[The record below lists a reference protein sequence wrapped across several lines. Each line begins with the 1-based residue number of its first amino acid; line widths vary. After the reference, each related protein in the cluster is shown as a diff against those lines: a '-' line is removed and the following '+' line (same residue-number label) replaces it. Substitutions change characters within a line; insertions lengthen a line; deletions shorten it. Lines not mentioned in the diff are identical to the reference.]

1 MTLARTFPIR
11 LAPLPG
17 EALDSWLEALA
28 SRLYVRFGDVLDDLG
43 LGTTA
48 RRGDREIP
56 VRTDRTIA
64 LREEDAVRIAHATG
78 TSPQQLHDMTLMRY
92 DGLALRIS
100 PQRRSVIPH
109 ILWGRQRGSRFCPEC
124 LAGNGGRW
132 PLAWRLGWSFA
143 CPAHSRLL
151 ADCCPACGRVQR
163 ELPFSRQALPVPGRC
178 GTRPPRNCDRAVP
191 AGCGQDLS
199 LAGTLRLP
207 AGHPALA
214 LQRLIIE
221 TIESG
226 SARFGAYELQPQP
239 AAGALSDLRAV
250 AIRVLADLPAGDL
263 PGWVPRDIADAH
275 LSPDEDGN
283 IHHRAML
290 RPGFMAPPRAA
301 STAAGVTAAF
311 RILGEPAVQQAGAVM
326 RELMETIREKLWQ
339 PGTAGIDQW
348 GHGITPVLRAVYL
361 AAAGPSMRPS
371 DQLRCR
377 ITASL
382 PAPPKAGKAQISQRA
397 RKLPAVLW
405 PSWAVRISPPGG
417 AYYRTL
423 VPSLTS
429 AVLLVG
435 NRAELDEAAA
445 MLGSVTT
452 ATGVSRLL
460 RLLSADPRWEAIAT
474 AMTRL
479 AAYLDD
485 HDVPIDYQRRRE
497 LDFSDLLTSRQWL
510 DVCRRTGTIPGR
522 ERRHKVAR
530 CLLFTRISGL
540 PVEAAPDFDVTVSE
554 SYFRTETARF
564 AAIRTP
570 ELAEALDE
578 TARGFL
584 ARHRAQGEP
593 VTWHPPTS
601 LLAGLDLPGP
611 DPSLINVTRLHEL
624 VRAHAGSPVQ
634 HTAEVLGT
642 TVSAIR
648 LALDEYPAPAAPLTT
663 AQARAGGKIRHAARQ
678 VLDEREFRRRYI
690 DEHQSIRSIAGQIG
704 STPNVVTSLAS
715 EYGIQLRPK
724 SYRPRGTVDRDWLF
738 EQYVNRRRT
747 LSDLAREKN
756 MSETTMARW
765 ARHHQIPIRSG
776 SAGSPGSPAKGVGQS
791 APQRLGNAASLRLI
805 MVHPP

>member
-1 MTLARTFPIR
+1 MTTARTFPVR

-28 SRLYVRFGDVLDDLG
+28 SRLHVRLGDVLDDLG
-43 LGTTA
+43 LVTTA
-48 RRGDREIP
+48 RHGR
-56 VRTDRTIA
+56 RTDWTIA
-64 LREEDAVRIAHATG
+64 LREEEAVRIAHATG
-78 TSPQQLHDMTLMRY
+78 TSPQQLHGMTLMRY

-100 PQRRSVIPH
+100 PQRRKVIQH

-178 GTRPPRNCDRAVP
+178 GTRPPRNGDRAVS

-199 LAGTLRLP
+199 MTGTLRLP
-207 AGHPALA
+207 AGHPALD
-214 LQRLIIE
+214 LQRLILE
-221 TIESG
+221 TIETAG
-226 SARFGAYELQPQP
+226 ARFGAYELQPQP
-239 AAGALSDLRAV
+239 AAGALSDLRAI
-250 AIRVLADLPAGDL
+250 AIRILADLPAGDL

-275 LSPDEDGN
+275 LNPDEDGD
-283 IHHRAML
+283 IHRRAML

-301 STAAGVTAAF
+301 STAAGAIAAF
-311 RILGEPAVQQAGAVM
+311 RILGEQAIRQAGAVM
-326 RELMETIREKLWQ
+326 RELTEAIRDKIWQ

-348 GHGITPVLRAVYL
+348 GHGITPVLRAAYL
-361 AAAGPSMRPS
+361 VAAGPSLRPS
-371 DQLRCR
+371 EQLRCR

-382 PAPPKAGKAQISQRA
+382 PAPPQAGQAQIRQRA

-405 PSWAVRISPPGG
+405 PSWAVRISPPDG

-423 VPSLTS
+423 VPALSS

-435 NRAELDEAAA
+435 NQAELGEAAA
-445 MLGSVTT
+445 MLGSVAT

-460 RLLSADPRWEAIAT
+460 RLLAADPRWEAIAT

-485 HDVPIDYQRRRE
+485 NDVPIDYQRRRE
-497 LDFSDLLTSRQWL
+497 LDYSDLLTSRQWL
-510 DVCRRTGTIPGR
+510 DVCRRTGTAPGR
-522 ERRHKVAR
+522 ERRHKIAR

-578 TARGFL
+578 TARDFL
-584 ARHRAQGEP
+584 ARHRARGEP
-593 VTWHPPTS
+593 VTWRPPAG

-611 DPSLINVTRLHEL
+611 DPSLINATRLHEL
-624 VRAHAGSPVQ
+624 VRAHPGSPVQ
-634 HTAEVLGT
+634 HAAEILGT
-642 TVSAIR
+642 TVAAVR
-648 LALDEYPAPAAPLTT
+648 LVLDEHPAPAAPLTT
-663 AQARAGGKIRHAARQ
+663 AQARARGTFRHAARQ
-678 VLDEREFRRRYI
+678 ALDEKEFRRRYI
-690 DEHQSIRSIAGQIG
+690 DEHQSIPSIASQIG
-704 STPNVVTSLAS
+704 FTPNVVTSLAS
-715 EYGIQLRPK
+715 DYGIQRRPNGHRPK
-724 SYRPRGTVDRDWLF
+724 G
-738 EQYVNRRRT
+738 
-747 LSDLAREKN
+747 A
-756 MSETTMARW
+756 
-765 ARHHQIPIRSG
+765 
-776 SAGSPGSPAKGVGQS
+776 
-791 APQRLGNAASLRLI
+791 
-805 MVHPP
+805 